1 MVFMVADRKCGT
13 FRHGHLLC
21 RRRTTVRSEA
31 ARHNRGHGL
40 SPRVAVGREPR
51 ELHHVGFDELDVPAY
66 LAGPSP
72 RVLGPLSVLP
82 RQHQELRRSSTD
94 PEMIRLRPNLATPSL
109 PQELRRR
116 RRCEETAARTVRTP
130 AAPELAVGRRLS
142 FAEWHH
148 LVELRPNAGNRA
160 LDDHLALSAHNHVP

>member
-1 MVFMVADRKCGT
+1 MYSEMSSQIIPLKGRSDSWHHSE
-13 FRHGHLLC
+13 FRSQRLFACEL
-21 RRRTTVRSEA
+21 RRRDTR
-31 ARHNRGHGL
+31 L
-40 SPRVAVGREPR
+40 
-51 ELHHVGFDELDVPAY
+51 
-66 LAGPSP
+66 GPSVQD
-72 RVLGPLSVLP
+72 RGRGDVTQSL
-82 RQHQELRRSSTD
+82 RWQELRRSSTD

-148 LVELRPNAGNRA
+148 L
-160 LDDHLALSAHNHVP
+160 